1 MVLCWLRLKQIWRKE
16 DSMYRMYSTINSNQH
31 VTSCCSLVS
40 EVNSNAEPRC
50 AHLRPSNEHRG
61 STGVGTHT
69 ITSAHTML
77 GFCFVGGEN
86 SFPTITAWEIKKNPQ
101 GLRVR
106 ERDRKTH
113 RVREGGQKDVCV
125 FQALNIT
132 IHIKKNNTRECIVL
146 ISVMTSSSRC
156 HQCPRSKKTKQP

>member
-1 MVLCWLRLKQIWRKE
+1 MYGCHRETLIQLTLVCPIWRVRTQKRSNLKGMVLCRLRLKQICRKE
-16 DSMYRMYSTINSNQH
+16 DSLYRMYSTINSNQR

-50 AHLRPSNEHRG
+50 VHLRPST
-61 STGVGTHT
+61 STGAPQESTH
-69 ITSAHTML
+69 IHVTSAHTML

-113 RVREGGQKDVCV
+113 GERGGTKRCMCISS
-125 FQALNIT
+125 LKHYNT
-132 IHIKKNNTRECIVL
+132 HKKE
-146 ISVMTSSSRC
+146 
-156 HQCPRSKKTKQP
+156 